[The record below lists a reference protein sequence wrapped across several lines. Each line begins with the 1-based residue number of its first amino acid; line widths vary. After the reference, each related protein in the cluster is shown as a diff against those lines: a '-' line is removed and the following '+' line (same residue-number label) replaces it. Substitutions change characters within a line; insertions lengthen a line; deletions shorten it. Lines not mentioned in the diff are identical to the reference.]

1 MRARIYQKPRNAMQS
16 GQAGTESWMLE
27 YETDNRARPDPLMGW
42 IGGGS
47 TLSQLRLTF
56 ATREDAVAYAE
67 KRGLS
72 YDIELPPVVHDRKAK
87 VYADNFR
94 FGRLENWTH

>member
-16 GQAGTESWMLE
+16 GQAGTEQWILE

-42 IGGGS
+42 IGGSS
-47 TLSQLRLTF
+47 TLSQVRLTF
-56 ATREDAVAYAE
+56 ATRDEAIAYAD
-67 KRGLS
+67 KNGLR
-72 YDIELPPVVHDRKAK
+72 YDIELPPVARDRKPK

-94 FGRLENWTH
+94 FGRLDNWTH

>member
-16 GQAGTESWMLE
+16 GQAGTETWVLE
-27 YETDNRARPDPLMGW
+27 YETENRARPDPLMGW

-47 TLSQLRLTF
+47 TLSQVRLTF
-56 ATREDAVAYAE
+56 PNREEAIAYADKNE
-67 KRGLS
+67 LS
-72 YDIELPPVVHDRKAK
+72 YDIELPPVLRDRKPK

>member
-1 MRARIYQKPRNAMQS
+1 
-16 GQAGTESWMLE
+16 
-27 YETDNRARPDPLMGW
+27 MGW

-56 ATREDAVAYAE
+56 ATRDEAVAFAE
-67 KRGLS
+67 KNGLS
-72 YDIELPPVVHDRKAK
+72 YDIELSPPTHDRKPK

-94 FGRLENWTH
+94 YGRLENWTH